1 MPEPKHHSYLLRL
14 WQESGT
20 KKSSWRFVLVNL
32 TKNEERGFASLERL
46 VAFLKERMDELVS
59 SDSAEQNQAE

>member
-32 TKNEERGFASLERL
+32 TMNEERGFASLERL
-46 VAFLKERMDELVS
+46 VAFLKEQMEELVL
-59 SDSAEQNQAE
+59 SDLAKRDQAE